1 MVCVIPGSTV
11 TPADGKLPGYIF
23 QGWFADEGCTVA
35 FDFSKPITADT
46 TVYGKYA
53 PGVFTITYVLNGGE
67 NAASNPTEYL
77 YGVGAE
83 LADATR
89 ENYLFEGWYT
99 DAALTRR
106 ITEIG
111 TEQTGDLT
119 LFAKWS
125 LDPNHTHAY
134 GACRVGENGLHEQVC
149 ALCGKVEP
157 ATYTTAVTEPTCT
170 SSGYT
175 THTCDVCGSSFV
187 DTFVDGGHIWTSVVT
202 EPTHTEMGFTT
213 YTCSRCKES
222 YTSDYVAPIGHS
234 FDDGVVTKE
243 PTCTAEGEMLYT
255 CACGE
260 TFTAPIAKA
269 DHELVATVT
278 EPTCTEL
285 GFTTHACK
293 HCDYAYTDTY
303 VAPIDHDWDEGKVA
317 SAPTLTETGI
327 LVQTCGN
334 CGATRETTIPMLTSC
349 DGGNGCPSK
358 AYVDV
363 PDESHW
369 AHVGIDFV
377 LKAGLFY
384 GTSETTF
391 DPDATMTRAML
402 VTVLYRLEG
411 KPATDA
417 ENPFEDVADG
427 KWYTDAVIWAA
438 ANGIVNGVEANIFD
452 PDGEITR
459 EQMAA
464 ILYRYTKFKGLTLN
478 GGDYAEEY
486 PDIDKVSP
494 YAAEAMRWANAEG
507 LINGMGSGN
516 AVILAPQGNATR
528 AQVAAIFMRFVQN
541 VLTK

>member
-1 MVCVIPGSTV
+1 M
-11 TPADGKLPGYIF
+11 
-23 QGWFADEGCTVA
+23 
-35 FDFSKPITADT
+35 
-46 TVYGKYA
+46 
-53 PGVFTITYVLNGGE
+53 
-67 NAASNPTEYL
+67 
-77 YGVGAE
+77 
-83 LADATR
+83 
-89 ENYLFEGWYT
+89 
-99 DAALTRR
+99 
-106 ITEIG
+106 
-111 TEQTGDLT
+111 
-119 LFAKWS
+119 
-125 LDPNHTHAY
+125 
-134 GACRVGENGLHEQVC
+134 GENGLHEQVC
-149 ALCGKVEP
+149 ELCGKVEP

-187 DTFVDGGHIWTSVVT
+187 DTFVEGGHIWNAVLT

-222 YTSDYVAPIGHS
+222 YTSDYVAPIDHS
-234 FDDGVVTKE
+234 FDDGTVTKE
-243 PTCTAEGEMLYT
+243 ATCTEEGEMLYT
-255 CACGE
+255 CSCGE
-260 TFTAPIAKA
+260 TYTVPIAKA

-293 HCDYAYTDTY
+293 NCDYKYIDTY
-303 VAPIDHDWDEGKVA
+303 VAPIDHNWDEGKVA

-327 LVQTCGN
+327 LVQTCVN
-334 CGATRETTIPMLTSC
+334 CGATKETTIPMLTSC
-349 DGGNGCPSK
+349 DGGNGCPGK

-363 PDESHW
+363 PDASHW

-411 KPATDA
+411 KPETNA
-417 ENPFEDVADG
+417 ENPFEDIADG
-427 KWYTDAVIWAA
+427 MWYTDAVVWAA
-438 ANGIVNGVEANIFD
+438 ENGIVNGVAANIFD

-478 GGDYAEEY
+478 DGDYVEEY
-486 PDIDKVSP
+486 PDINKVSP

-507 LINGMGSGN
+507 LINGMSNGET
-516 AVILAPQGNATR
+516 VLLVPEGNATR
-528 AQVAAIFMRFVQN
+528 AQVAAILMRFVQN